1 MKYMHMISRERG
13 HSKGQGVGMKGR
25 LELSRKFFCFGTVTR
40 PLDCYDHRRRQK
52 TDEFPEHLKG
62 GSGGGGLRSAFFKV

>member
-13 HSKGQGVGMKGR
+13 HSKGQGVGVKGR
-25 LELSRKFFCFGTVTR
+25 LELSRKCICFGNVTR

-52 TDEFPEHLKG
+52 TDEFPEHFKG
-62 GSGGGGLRSAFFKV
+62 GGGGGGLRSTFFKV

>member
-13 HSKGQGVGMKGR
+13 HSKGQGVEVKGR
-25 LELSRKFFCFGTVTR
+25 
-40 PLDCYDHRRRQK
+40 LDCYDHRRRQK